1 MKLGWIGL
9 GDMGQVIIPRLL
21 EAGHEVTGWNRTAS
35 KADALI
41 EKRHGVGGHTTGGG
55 ANDRTSSSRWSPTPR
70 RSKRSHS
77 AMTE

>member
-41 EKRHGVGGHTTGGG
+41 EKGMAWADTPREVAATIGLRLLDGHQRRGGRS
-55 ANDRTSSSRWSPTPR
+55 DRTR
-70 RSKRSHS
+70 R
-77 AMTE
+77 